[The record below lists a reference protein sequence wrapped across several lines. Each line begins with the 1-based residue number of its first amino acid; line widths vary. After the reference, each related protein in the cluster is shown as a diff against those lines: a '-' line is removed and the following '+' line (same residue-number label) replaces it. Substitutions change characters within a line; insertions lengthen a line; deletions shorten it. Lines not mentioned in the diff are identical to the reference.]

1 MDWSATPSGLTG
13 DHNAPPKRLTRWT
26 PIIAHRRAASA
37 NSMQL
42 RIGRAGSQS
51 ETGEFFLSRDSF
63 CMGSSDAGVS
73 VGVSDASVSD
83 ASLSVGFDAVVG
95 LAQAGE
101 RIIEQFPNALV
112 VLFRPSQLAL

>member
-1 MDWSATPSGLTG
+1 
-13 DHNAPPKRLTRWT
+13 
-26 PIIAHRRAASA
+26 
-37 NSMQL
+37 MQL

-73 VGVSDASVSD
+73 VGVSD

>member
-1 MDWSATPSGLTG
+1 
-13 DHNAPPKRLTRWT
+13 
-26 PIIAHRRAASA
+26 
-37 NSMQL
+37 MQL

>member
-1 MDWSATPSGLTG
+1 MDTAAPSNASRRNSPKESPTGMDWSATPSGLTG

-51 ETGEFFLSRDSF
+51 ETGEFFLSRFFFS
-63 CMGSSDAGVS
+63 MGSTTEIYTLSLHDA
-73 VGVSDASVSD
+73 
-83 ASLSVGFDAVVG
+83 LP
-95 LAQAGE
+95 
-101 RIIEQFPNALV
+101 I
-112 VLFRPSQLAL
+112 